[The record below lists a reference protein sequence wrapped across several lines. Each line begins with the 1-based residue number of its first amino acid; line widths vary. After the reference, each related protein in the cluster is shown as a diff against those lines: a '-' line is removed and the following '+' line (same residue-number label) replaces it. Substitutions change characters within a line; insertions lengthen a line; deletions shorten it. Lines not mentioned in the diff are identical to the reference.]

1 MRSFVKTVVAILG
14 ALTLLGFL
22 DRFTPY
28 LELATFFRLQYA
40 ILLGAAAL
48 AAILLRLFP
57 VALAALVLVGVNML
71 VIAPGGTAP
80 GVAQPDAPRLRLLVI
95 NVQHGNNE
103 YRRVARLIAEAD
115 PDVVGLTELTPAW
128 ASGLK
133 TALEGFPS
141 QRLEPEGGAYGI
153 GLYSKLPFAA
163 AGIERFPPDGP
174 PSVVATLALVG
185 GERVDFVLTHVHTPF
200 AGSLH
205 ARHLRALA
213 EARERLGDS
222 LAVCG
227 DFNAVPWSQPLRR
240 LASATDLRSVH
251 DRYGLGGTW
260 PMGMA
265 LLRVPIDNCLV
276 SERLI
281 LLDRRLGP
289 DVGSDHFP
297 LIVDLA
303 LAPNP
308 KHGTRARLPGPGG

>member
-1 MRSFVKTVVAILG
+1 MRPFVKTVVAILG

-80 GVAQPDAPRLRLLVI
+80 GVAQPHAPRLRLLVI

-103 YRRVARLIAEAD
+103 YDRVARLIAEAD

-128 ASGLK
+128 SSALK
-133 TALEGFPS
+133 TALEPFPS
-141 QRLEPEGGAYGI
+141 QRLGPEGGAYGI

-174 PSVVATLALVG
+174 PSVVATLALG
-185 GERVDFVLTHVHTPF
+185 GERLDVVLTHVHTPF
-200 AGSLH
+200 AGGLH
-205 ARHLRALA
+205 VRHLRALT
-213 EARERLGDS
+213 EERERLGDR

-240 LASATDLRSVH
+240 LTSATGLRSVH
-251 DRYGLGGTW
+251 DSYGLGGTW
-260 PMGMA
+260 PTGIP

-276 SERLI
+276 SEGLI
-281 LLDRRLGP
+281 ALDRRLGP

-303 LAPNP
+303 LAPN
-308 KHGTRARLPGPGG
+308 G